1 MKQILYSILLA
12 IGSSIDNF
20 TVGFSLGFKTN
31 SSSNNNHE
39 SPTQQKHLQNL
50 CISFAN
56 AMGALAACLGGVQLI
71 DVMETHLFISFHFF
85 GGEEKDS
92 ESSRKNVNLAS
103 LLAGMAFAYLS
114 FYEMKSIS
122 SSHEHNNTETTKKND
137 DAIIEQRKEKKL
149 LNNNAS
155 NYNSNNTN
163 NMKDI
168 AKLAIPMTLNNLA
181 GGVAGGA
188 AGLSPYWTAFSAFI
202 ASFLMMDVGYRIG
215 QMIGASSRGS
225 SNDDDNNNGNANIL
239 ASCIFGLL
247 AISQFWECF
256 S

>member
-1 MKQILYSILLA
+1 
-12 IGSSIDNF
+12 
-20 TVGFSLGFKTN
+20 
-31 SSSNNNHE
+31 
-39 SPTQQKHLQNL
+39 
-50 CISFAN
+50 
-56 AMGALAACLGGVQLI
+56 MGALAACLGGVQLI
-71 DVMETHLFISFHFF
+71 DVMETHLFLSFHFF

-137 DAIIEQRKEKKL
+137 DAII
-149 LNNNAS
+149 
-155 NYNSNNTN
+155 SNNTN

-225 SNDDDNNNGNANIL
+225 SNDDNNNNGNANIL